1 MLSATAFQIQ
11 ALWWHYQKGTPFPS
25 SLSYITV
32 GNQLLE
38 QLGEEK
44 LAGAIA
50 LIPNNSALS
59 YEQAGAQLA
68 ILDLWYRHPE
78 LFTGMDAAEVER
90 LQDESPEQLYADGE
104 CGLLLMDGKVYRY
117 WRGLAEAFL

>member
-11 ALWWHYQKGTPFPS
+11 ALWLHYQKGSPFPS
-25 SLSYITV
+25 NIPYSAV
-32 GNQLLE
+32 GNQLLKL
-38 QLGEEK
+38 LGEEK
-44 LAGAIA
+44 LARAIA

-78 LFTGMDAAEVER
+78 LFTAMEAAEVEQ

-104 CGLLLMDGKVYRY
+104 CDLLLVDGKVYRY
-117 WRGLAEAFL
+117 WKDSVADF